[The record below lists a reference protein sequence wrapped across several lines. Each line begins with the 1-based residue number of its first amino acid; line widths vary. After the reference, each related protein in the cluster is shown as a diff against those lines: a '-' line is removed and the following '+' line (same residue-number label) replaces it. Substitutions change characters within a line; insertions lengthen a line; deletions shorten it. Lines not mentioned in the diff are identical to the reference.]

1 MWLIYAISASII
13 WGLDYALGEKIFKSK
28 ISPVSLLVF
37 QLFFGLILFLIIGA
51 RAQLKTDLAILT
63 SDFKTLWLVIVA
75 LLTFNFGNL
84 LIFLSIQ
91 SKNATVAGL
100 IELCY
105 PIFTVFFSW
114 ILFRENHLS
123 ASVAV
128 GGALIFLGVFIIG
141 YYS

>member
-1 MWLIYAISASII
+1 MWLIYAISASIV

-28 ISPVSLLVF
+28 IAPVSLLVF
-37 QLFFGLILFLIIGA
+37 QLLFGLILFLIIGA
-51 RAQLKTDLAILT
+51 RSQLKADIATLA
-63 SDFKTLWLVIVA
+63 SDTKTLWLVIAA

-105 PIFTVFFSW
+105 PIFTVLFSW
-114 ILFRENHLS
+114 ILFRENYLS
-123 ASVAV
+123 ASVAI

-141 YYS
+141 YFN